1 MILTFVNSMDEAVG
15 GVDFDLLG
23 SLSFMFFSTESNSF
37 NIGDLCH
44 SMVQY
49 GFAMCSDF

>member
-1 MILTFVNSMDEAVG
+1 MMLTFVNSMDEAVG

-23 SLSFMFFSTESNSF
+23 SLSFRFFSTELNSF

-49 GFAMCSDF
+49 GFAM